1 MRADVLTDSGE
12 LRKALEVASVIPG
25 KDPIGV
31 VTPPLEVDVATA
43 PALRLDL
50 ASALERASW
59 VAVDLSEVRFVDSSG
74 LGVLVASRMLAREL
88 GGDLALVGPQPN
100 VATVLDITG
109 LAEVFVTYE
118 TLAALPSTPWGLT
131 EDP

>member
-1 MRADVLTDSGE
+1 M
-12 LRKALEVASVIPG
+12 ASAIP
-25 KDPIGV
+25 DNTPFGV
-31 VTPPLEVDVATA
+31 VTPPPEVDVASA

-50 ASALERASW
+50 AATLERRSW
-59 VAVDLSEVRFVDSSG
+59 VVVDLSEVTFVDSSG

-100 VATVLDITG
+100 VATVLDVTG
-109 LAEVFVTYE
+109 LAAVFVTFE
-118 TLAALPSTPWGLT
+118 SMAALPPKPWGLT